1 MSIIYFAR
9 RFRCIVSGLLL
20 DFCWLLSGLFLVVWL
35 SVIYHTSLLKKK
47 LLTLTLQYT
56 RFSSFKLKLKCSSI
70 TAYPRVSLFSP
81 RFSIFDIR
89 HYRKRPN
96 IISHLNRVILGL
108 GTYLFPVNALSKK
121 KRMMRHGMSKP
132 HKLKVRYY
140 TARLIDLN
148 D

>member
-1 MSIIYFAR
+1 MHCFWFVAG
-9 RFRCIVSGLLL
+9 FLLAS
-20 DFCWLLSGLFLVVWL
+20 FWFVPGRLVVRHL
-35 SVIYHTSLLKKK
+35 SYVTFEKK
-47 LLTLTLQYT
+47 LLTLTLQYM